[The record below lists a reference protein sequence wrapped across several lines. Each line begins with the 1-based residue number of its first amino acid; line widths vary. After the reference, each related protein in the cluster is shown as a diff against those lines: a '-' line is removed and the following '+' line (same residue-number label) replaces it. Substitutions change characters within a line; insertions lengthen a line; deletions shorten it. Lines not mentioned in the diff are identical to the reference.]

1 MQHVEQNAPRG
12 VGDHLRRAMARLSHF
27 VSAAIHCCKKLFTG
41 TNHPQPSLPFPNT
54 QHKFSD
60 ADVTRA
66 LEMWNASAQQ
76 AALAL
81 TEDFAPYFQSGS
93 VADPRGQEASAVRR
107 VSAYVIPDLV
117 ISLATKSDDEVVAL
131 LRTAFEACLAFA
143 LYQTASVRELKHGRG
158 ASVDGVDQRLHAA
171 SESAKYSTRFVLL
184 TVAHPESRVIEHI
197 CDVLFVAGCTT
208 PRSDVESQLTSEFH
222 GNQASLF
229 DVAARRLI
237 KMLDDMAP
245 RNFEVFIARPHNAFD
260 SETMEEAEGNKAEG
274 ESVLCT
280 TAVGL
285 RRELE
290 VVLKAEVLLKS
301 FLG

>member
-1 MQHVEQNAPRG
+1 
-12 VGDHLRRAMARLSHF
+12 
-27 VSAAIHCCKKLFTG
+27 
-41 TNHPQPSLPFPNT
+41 
-54 QHKFSD
+54 
-60 ADVTRA
+60 
-66 LEMWNASAQQ
+66 MWNASAQQ

-171 SESAKYSTRFVLL
+171 K
-184 TVAHPESRVIEHI
+184 SRVIEHI